1 MKYLQ
6 SLSKLV
12 FFKIHCLVFLF
23 LLQGV
28 NGADDTE
35 SWSSIGF
42 ETKLPYSIELELD
55 QGLRLKDQI
64 SSFKQTFTQVSVAYE
79 IIDGMKIF
87 VPIRYAIFEDKTKQR
102 ISAGGSYKYDLKPL
116 SFKIRS
122 KFQMTFEENE
132 PSRELVRNKFSIDYK
147 INKKFKSYI
156 SGEVFHLY
164 DLDQYQYD
172 EYRISTGM
180 NMSIKKKRQ
189 LKISYTYKLED
200 LTRSNTNQINIFGI
214 GYNFKF

>member
-1 MKYLQ
+1 MNYLI
-6 SLSKLV
+6 SHFRVYFWVILL
-12 FFKIHCLVFLF
+12 FF
-23 LLQGV
+23 QGV
-28 NGADDTE
+28 SAADDTE

-42 ETKLPYSIELELD
+42 ETKLPYSLELELE
-55 QGLRLKDQI
+55 QSLRLKDQM
-64 SSFKQTFTQVSVAYE
+64 SSFKQTFTQVSIAYE

-116 SFKIRS
+116 SFKYRS
-122 KFQMTFEENE
+122 KFQMTFEEDE

-156 SGEVFHLY
+156 SGEIFHLY

-189 LKISYTYKLED
+189 LKIFYTYKLED
-200 LTRSNTNQINIFGI
+200 LTRSRKNQINTFGI
-214 GYNFKF
+214 GYNFKL

>member
-1 MKYLQ
+1 MKFLRPLY
-6 SLSKLV
+6 KLV
-12 FFKIHCLVFLF
+12 FLI
-23 LLQGV
+23 LLQGI

-42 ETKLPYSIELELD
+42 ETRLPYSIELELD
-55 QGLRLKDQI
+55 QGLRLKDQM
-64 SSFKQTFTQVSVAYE
+64 SSFKQTFTQVSIAYE

-116 SFKIRS
+116 SFKYRS
-122 KFQMTFEENE
+122 KFQMTFEEDE

-147 INKKFKSYI
+147 INKKLKSYI
-156 SGEVFHLY
+156 SGEVLHLY

-180 NMSIKKKRQ
+180 NVSIKKKRQ
-189 LKISYTYKLED
+189 LKIFYTYKIED
-200 LTRSNTNQINIFGI
+200 LTKSSTNQINIFGI

>member
-1 MKYLQ
+1 MNYLI
-6 SLSKLV
+6 SHFRVYFWVILL
-12 FFKIHCLVFLF
+12 FF
-23 LLQGV
+23 QGV
-28 NGADDTE
+28 SAADDTE

-55 QGLRLKDQI
+55 QGLRLKDQM
-64 SSFKQTFTQVSVAYE
+64 SSFKQTFTQVSIAYE

-116 SFKIRS
+116 SFKYRS
-122 KFQMTFEENE
+122 KFQMTFEEDE

-156 SGEVFHLY
+156 SGEIFHLY

-189 LKISYTYKLED
+189 LKIFYTYKLED
-200 LTRSNTNQINIFGI
+200 LTRSRKNQINIFGI
-214 GYNFKF
+214 GYNFKL

>member
-1 MKYLQ
+1 MKFLRPLY
-6 SLSKLV
+6 KLV
-12 FFKIHCLVFLF
+12 FLI
-23 LLQGV
+23 LLQSI

-42 ETKLPYSIELELD
+42 ETRLPYSIELELD
-55 QGLRLKDQI
+55 QGLRLKDQM
-64 SSFKQTFTQVSVAYE
+64 SSFKQTFTQVSIAYE

-116 SFKIRS
+116 SFKYRS
-122 KFQMTFEENE
+122 KFQMTFEEDE

-180 NMSIKKKRQ
+180 NVSIKKKRQ
-189 LKISYTYKLED
+189 LKIFYTYKIED
-200 LTRSNTNQINIFGI
+200 LTKSSTNQINIFGI

>member
-1 MKYLQ
+1 MKFLRPLY
-6 SLSKLV
+6 KLV
-12 FFKIHCLVFLF
+12 FLI
-23 LLQGV
+23 LLQGI

-42 ETKLPYSIELELD
+42 ETRLPYSIELELD
-55 QGLRLKDQI
+55 QGLRLKDQM
-64 SSFKQTFTQVSVAYE
+64 SSFKQTFTQVSIAYE

-87 VPIRYAIFEDKTKQR
+87 VPIRYAIFEDKTKQS

-116 SFKIRS
+116 SFKYRS
-122 KFQMTFEENE
+122 KFQMTFEEDE

-156 SGEVFHLY
+156 SVEVFHLY

-189 LKISYTYKLED
+189 LKIFYTYKLED
-200 LTRSNTNQINIFGI
+200 LTRSSTNQINIFGI
-214 GYNFKF
+214 GYNFKL

>member
-1 MKYLQ
+1 MNYLI
-6 SLSKLV
+6 SHFRVYFWVILL
-12 FFKIHCLVFLF
+12 FF
-23 LLQGV
+23 QGV
-28 NGADDTE
+28 SAADDTE

-42 ETKLPYSIELELD
+42 ETKLPYSLELELE
-55 QGLRLKDQI
+55 QGLRLKDQM
-64 SSFKQTFTQVSVAYE
+64 SSFKQTFTQVSIAYE
-79 IIDGMKIF
+79 
-87 VPIRYAIFEDKTKQR
+87 IFEDKTKQR

-116 SFKIRS
+116 SFKYRS
-122 KFQMTFEENE
+122 KFQMTFEEDE

-180 NMSIKKKRQ
+180 NVSIKKKRQ
-189 LKISYTYKLED
+189 LKIFYTYKIED
-200 LTRSNTNQINIFGI
+200 LTRSSTNQINIFGI
-214 GYNFKF
+214 GYNFKL

>member
-1 MKYLQ
+1 MNYLI
-6 SLSKLV
+6 SHFRVYFWVILL
-12 FFKIHCLVFLF
+12 FF
-23 LLQGV
+23 QGV
-28 NGADDTE
+28 SAADDTE

-55 QGLRLKDQI
+55 QGLRLKDQM
-64 SSFKQTFTQVSVAYE
+64 SSFKQTFTQISIAYE

-116 SFKIRS
+116 SFKYRS
-122 KFQMTFEENE
+122 KFQMTFEEDE
-132 PSRELVRNKFSIDYK
+132 PSRELVGNKFSIDYK

-156 SGEVFHLY
+156 SGEIFHRY
-164 DLDQYQYD
+164 DIDQYQYD

-189 LKISYTYKLED
+189 LKIFYPYKLED
-200 LTRSNTNQINIFGI
+200 LTRSRKNQINTFGI
-214 GYNFKF
+214 GYNFKL

>member
-1 MKYLQ
+1 MNYLI
-6 SLSKLV
+6 SHFRVYFWVILL
-12 FFKIHCLVFLF
+12 FF
-23 LLQGV
+23 QGV
-28 NGADDTE
+28 SAADDTE

-42 ETKLPYSIELELD
+42 ETKLPYSLELELE
-55 QGLRLKDQI
+55 QGLRLKDQM
-64 SSFKQTFTQVSVAYE
+64 SSFKQTFTQVSIAYE

-116 SFKIRS
+116 SFKYRS
-122 KFQMTFEENE
+122 KFQMAFEEDE
-132 PSRELVRNKFSIDYK
+132 PTRELVRNKFSIDYK

-156 SGEVFHLY
+156 SGEIFHLY

-189 LKISYTYKLED
+189 LKIFYTYKLED
-200 LTRSNTNQINIFGI
+200 LTRSRKNQINTFGI
-214 GYNFKF
+214 GYNFNL

>member
-1 MKYLQ
+1 MKFLRPLY
-6 SLSKLV
+6 KLV
-12 FFKIHCLVFLF
+12 FLI
-23 LLQGV
+23 LLQGI

-55 QGLRLKDQI
+55 QGLRLKDQM
-64 SSFKQTFTQVSVAYE
+64 SSFKQTFTQVSIAYE

-116 SFKIRS
+116 SFKYRS
-122 KFQMTFEENE
+122 KFQMIFEEDE

-180 NMSIKKKRQ
+180 NVSIKKKRQ
-189 LKISYTYKLED
+189 LKIFYTYKIED
-200 LTRSNTNQINIFGI
+200 LTKSSTNQINIFGI

>member
-1 MKYLQ
+1 MC
-6 SLSKLV
+6 
-12 FFKIHCLVFLF
+12 IR
-23 LLQGV
+23 
-28 NGADDTE
+28 DR
-35 SWSSIGF
+35 
-42 ETKLPYSIELELD
+42 PYSIELELD
-55 QGLRLKDQI
+55 QGLRLKDQM
-64 SSFKQTFTQVSVAYE
+64 SSFKQTFTQVSIAYE

-116 SFKIRS
+116 SFKYRS
-122 KFQMTFEENE
+122 KFQMIFEEDE

-180 NMSIKKKRQ
+180 NVSIKKKRQ
-189 LKISYTYKLED
+189 LKIFYTYKIED
-200 LTRSNTNQINIFGI
+200 LTKSSTNQINIFGI

>member
-1 MKYLQ
+1 MNYLI
-6 SLSKLV
+6 SHFRVYFWVILL
-12 FFKIHCLVFLF
+12 FF
-23 LLQGV
+23 QGV
-28 NGADDTE
+28 SAADDTE

-42 ETKLPYSIELELD
+42 ETKLPYSLELELE
-55 QGLRLKDQI
+55 QGLRLKDQM
-64 SSFKQTFTQVSVAYE
+64 SSFKQTFTQVSIAYE

-87 VPIRYAIFEDKTKQR
+87 FPIRYAIFEEKTKQR

-116 SFKIRS
+116 SFKYRS
-122 KFQMTFEENE
+122 KFQMTFEEDE

-156 SGEVFHLY
+156 SGEIFHLY

-189 LKISYTYKLED
+189 LKIFYTYKLED
-200 LTRSNTNQINIFGI
+200 LTRSRKNQINIFGI
-214 GYNFKF
+214 GYNFKV

>member
-1 MKYLQ
+1 MKFLRPLY
-6 SLSKLV
+6 KLV
-12 FFKIHCLVFLF
+12 FLI
-23 LLQGV
+23 LLQGI

-42 ETKLPYSIELELD
+42 ETRLPYSIELELD
-55 QGLRLKDQI
+55 QGLRLKDQM
-64 SSFKQTFTQVSVAYE
+64 SSFKQTFTQVSIAYE

-116 SFKIRS
+116 
-122 KFQMTFEENE
+122 ENE

-147 INKKFKSYI
+147 INKKLKSYI

-189 LKISYTYKLED
+189 LKIFYTYKLED
-200 LTRSNTNQINIFGI
+200 LTRSSTNQINIFGI
-214 GYNFKF
+214 GYNFKL

>member
-1 MKYLQ
+1 MNYLI
-6 SLSKLV
+6 SHFRVYFWVILL
-12 FFKIHCLVFLF
+12 FF
-23 LLQGV
+23 QGV
-28 NGADDTE
+28 SAADDTE

-42 ETKLPYSIELELD
+42 ETKLPYSLELELE
-55 QGLRLKDQI
+55 QGLRLKDQM
-64 SSFKQTFTQVSVAYE
+64 SSFKQTFTQVSIAYE

-116 SFKIRS
+116 SFKYRS
-122 KFQMTFEENE
+122 KFQMTFEEDE

-180 NMSIKKKRQ
+180 NVSIKKKRQ
-189 LKISYTYKLED
+189 LKIFYTYKIED
-200 LTRSNTNQINIFGI
+200 LTKSSTNQINIFGI

>member
-1 MKYLQ
+1 MKFLRPLY
-6 SLSKLV
+6 KLV
-12 FFKIHCLVFLF
+12 FLI
-23 LLQGV
+23 LLKGI

-42 ETKLPYSIELELD
+42 ETRLPYSIELELD
-55 QGLRLKDQI
+55 QGLRLKDQM
-64 SSFKQTFTQVSVAYE
+64 SSFKQTFTQVSIAYE

-116 SFKIRS
+116 SFKYRS
-122 KFQMTFEENE
+122 KFQMTFEEDE

-189 LKISYTYKLED
+189 LKIFYTYKLED
-200 LTRSNTNQINIFGI
+200 LTRSSTNQINIFGI
-214 GYNFKF
+214 GYNFKL

>member
-1 MKYLQ
+1 MKFLRPLY
-6 SLSKLV
+6 KLV
-12 FFKIHCLVFLF
+12 FLI
-23 LLQGV
+23 LLQGI

-42 ETKLPYSIELELD
+42 ETRLPYSIELELD
-55 QGLRLKDQI
+55 QGLRLKDQM
-64 SSFKQTFTQVSVAYE
+64 SSFKQTFTQVSIGYE

-116 SFKIRS
+116 SFKYRS
-122 KFQMTFEENE
+122 KFQMIFEEDE

-180 NMSIKKKRQ
+180 NVSIKKKRQ
-189 LKISYTYKLED
+189 LKIFYTYKIED
-200 LTRSNTNQINIFGI
+200 LTKSSTNQINIFGI

>member
-1 MKYLQ
+1 M
-6 SLSKLV
+6 SS
-12 FFKIHCLVFLF
+12 FFKTHCWVFLLF
-23 LLQGV
+23 LQGV
-28 NGADDTE
+28 SAADDTE

-42 ETKLPYSIELELD
+42 ETKLPYSIGLDLE
-55 QGLRLKDQI
+55 QGLRVKDQM
-64 SSFKQTFTQVSVAYE
+64 SSFKQTFTEVSLSY
-79 IIDGMKIF
+79 KIF
-87 VPIRYAIFEDKTKQR
+87 DGLRIFIPIRYAIFEDKTKQR

-116 SFKIRS
+116 SFKYRS
-122 KFQMTFEENE
+122 KFQMTFEEDE

-180 NMSIKKKRQ
+180 NVSIKKKRQ
-189 LKISYTYKLED
+189 LKIFYTYKIED
-200 LTRSNTNQINIFGI
+200 LTKSSTNQINIFGI

>member
-1 MKYLQ
+1 MNYLI
-6 SLSKLV
+6 SHFRVYFWIILL
-12 FFKIHCLVFLF
+12 FF
-23 LLQGV
+23 QGV
-28 NGADDTE
+28 SAADDTE

-42 ETKLPYSIELELD
+42 ETKLPNSLELELE
-55 QGLRLKDQI
+55 QSLRLKDQM
-64 SSFKQTFTQVSVAYE
+64 SSFKQTFTQVSIAYE

-116 SFKIRS
+116 SFKYRS
-122 KFQMTFEENE
+122 KFQITFEEDE

-180 NMSIKKKRQ
+180 NVSIKKKRQ
-189 LKISYTYKLED
+189 LKIFYTYKIED
-200 LTRSNTNQINIFGI
+200 LTRSSTNQINIFGI
-214 GYNFKF
+214 GYNFKL

>member
-1 MKYLQ
+1 MNYLI
-6 SLSKLV
+6 SYFRVYFWVILL
-12 FFKIHCLVFLF
+12 FF
-23 LLQGV
+23 QGV
-28 NGADDTE
+28 SAADDTE

-42 ETKLPYSIELELD
+42 ETKLPYSLELELE
-55 QGLRLKDQI
+55 QGLRLKDQM
-64 SSFKQTFTQVSVAYE
+64 SSFKQTFTQVSIAYE

-116 SFKIRS
+116 SFKYRS
-122 KFQMTFEENE
+122 KFQITFEEDE

-189 LKISYTYKLED
+189 LKIFYTYKLED
-200 LTRSNTNQINIFGI
+200 LTRSRKNQINIFGI
-214 GYNFKF
+214 GYNFKV

>member
-1 MKYLQ
+1 MQ

>member
-1 MKYLQ
+1 MKFLRPLY
-6 SLSKLV
+6 KLV
-12 FFKIHCLVFLF
+12 FLI
-23 LLQGV
+23 LLQGI

-42 ETKLPYSIELELD
+42 ETRLPYSIELELD
-55 QGLRLKDQI
+55 QGLRLKDQM
-64 SSFKQTFTQVSVAYE
+64 SSCKQTFTQVSIAYE

-116 SFKIRS
+116 SFKYRS
-122 KFQMTFEENE
+122 KFQITFEENE

-147 INKKFKSYI
+147 INKKLKSYI

-189 LKISYTYKLED
+189 LKIFYTYKLED
-200 LTRSNTNQINIFGI
+200 LTRSSTNQINIFGI
-214 GYNFKF
+214 GYNFKL

>member
-1 MKYLQ
+1 MNYLI
-6 SLSKLV
+6 SHFRVYFWVILL
-12 FFKIHCLVFLF
+12 FF
-23 LLQGV
+23 QGV
-28 NGADDTE
+28 SAADDTE

-42 ETKLPYSIELELD
+42 ETKLPYSLELELE
-55 QGLRLKDQI
+55 QGLRLKDQM
-64 SSFKQTFTQVSVAYE
+64 SSFKQTFTQVSIAYE

-87 VPIRYAIFEDKTKQR
+87 VPIRYAIFEDKAKQR

-116 SFKIRS
+116 SFKYRS
-122 KFQMTFEENE
+122 KFQMTFEEDE

-156 SGEVFHLY
+156 SGEIFHLY
-164 DLDQYQYD
+164 DIDQYQYD

-189 LKISYTYKLED
+189 LKIFYTYKLED
-200 LTRSNTNQINIFGI
+200 LTRSRKNQINTFGI
-214 GYNFKF
+214 GYNFKL

>member
-1 MKYLQ
+1 MNYLI
-6 SLSKLV
+6 SHFRVYFWIILL
-12 FFKIHCLVFLF
+12 FF
-23 LLQGV
+23 QGV
-28 NGADDTE
+28 SAADDTE

-42 ETKLPYSIELELD
+42 ETKLPYSLELELE
-55 QGLRLKDQI
+55 QGLRLKDQM
-64 SSFKQTFTQVSVAYE
+64 SSFKQTFTQVSIAYE

-116 SFKIRS
+116 SFKYRS
-122 KFQMTFEENE
+122 KFQITFEENE

-147 INKKFKSYI
+147 INKKLKSYI

-189 LKISYTYKLED
+189 LKIFYTYKLED
-200 LTRSNTNQINIFGI
+200 LTRSSTNQINIFGI
-214 GYNFKF
+214 GYNFKL